1 MTLAWIAQLSSLAVV
16 AMATRIVVRARAA
29 AKESVR
35 QGAQR
40 LQRIVDGLEESQTK
54 LAEAQAMIAAGAD
67 RIGTS
72 AGVEIVAAAK

>member
-54 LAEAQAMIAAGAD
+54 LAEAQAMAHVGNWEFDCRVITWSGP
-67 RIGTS
+67 
-72 AGVEIVAAAK
+72 